1 MAFVDFR
8 QTTNRVLLS
17 ALLLRLRRK
26 VLGHRR
32 TSIARIEGLTWHDLR
47 ATFATRL
54 GEAGFDAFT
63 IAQLLGHSDIKMT
76 AHYVRVTERAKLSA
90 VESACL
96 SFQTTRHNGVTREGQ
111 PSKLVVVNT

>member
-1 MAFVDFR
+1 MVNSTLAFFTLFELLLSENLMVFVDIR
-8 QTTNRVLLS
+8 QTINRVLLS

-54 GEAGFDAFT
+54 GEA
-63 IAQLLGHSDIKMT
+63 
-76 AHYVRVTERAKLSA
+76 
-90 VESACL
+90 
-96 SFQTTRHNGVTREGQ
+96 
-111 PSKLVVVNT
+111 

>member
-1 MAFVDFR
+1 VVNSTLAFFTLFEFLLSENLMVFVDIR
-8 QTTNRVLLS
+8 QTINRVLLS

-54 GEAGFDAFT
+54 GEA
-63 IAQLLGHSDIKMT
+63 
-76 AHYVRVTERAKLSA
+76 
-90 VESACL
+90 
-96 SFQTTRHNGVTREGQ
+96 
-111 PSKLVVVNT
+111 

>member
-1 MAFVDFR
+1 VVNSTLAFFTLFELLLSENLMVFVDIR
-8 QTTNRVLLS
+8 QTINRVLLS

-54 GEAGFDAFT
+54 GEA
-63 IAQLLGHSDIKMT
+63 
-76 AHYVRVTERAKLSA
+76 
-90 VESACL
+90 
-96 SFQTTRHNGVTREGQ
+96 
-111 PSKLVVVNT
+111 

>member
-76 AHYVRVTERAKLSA
+76 AHYVRVTENCRLLFA
-90 VESACL
+90 
-96 SFQTTRHNGVTREGQ
+96 RN
-111 PSKLVVVNT
+111 